1 MSTIS
6 SSLLHNCVWAY
17 GETVD
22 TPVLGTGLARGE
34 SSNLSTPTKTGY
46 VSGYVFSLLD
56 TLVGKGVLVV
66 HSLRTY
72 VGLRNYRHF
81 FSYAQVK
88 NITGITCVFLNYQ
101 PLHLCVS
108 HVSKRIKTN
117 VSIHTCNK
125 NKRKCSHYVRHIK

>member
-6 SSLLHNCVWAY
+6 STNQLRNGAMVEL
-17 GETVD
+17 VD
-22 TPVLGTGLARGE
+22 TPVLGTGRAIGE
-34 SSNLSTPTKTGY
+34 GSSPFRPTKTDY
-46 VSGYVFSLLD
+46 VSGYVISLLD

-66 HSLRTY
+66 IGLSPY

-81 FSYAQVK
+81 FSYAQVT
-88 NITGITCVFLNYQ
+88 NITGITCVFLKYQ

>member
-1 MSTIS
+1 MSVSIPQFGQVEKLVN
-6 SSLLHNCVWAY
+6 SL
-17 GETVD
+17 
-22 TPVLGTGLARGE
+22 VLGTSVARLLG
-34 SSNLSTPTKTGY
+34 SSPRLPTKQCLSVYNRGY
-46 VSGYVFSLLD
+46 NMIHSD
-56 TLVGKGVLVV
+56 TVGTKGVLVV
-66 HSLRTY
+66 IGFSIHAS
-72 VGLRNYRHF
+72 LRNYHTL

>member
-6 SSLLHNCVWAY
+6 SSNQLRSGAMVEL
-17 GETVD
+17 VD
-22 TPVLGTGLARGE
+22 TRVLGTRFARSEG
-34 SSNLSTPTKTGY
+34 SSPFRPTKTDY
-46 VSGYVFSLLD
+46 VSGYVISLLD

-66 HSLRTY
+66 IGLSPY

-88 NITGITCVFLNYQ
+88 NITGITCVFLKYQ

>member
-1 MSTIS
+1 MSSIS
-6 SSLLHNCVWAY
+6 SPNQLRVGAMVEL
-17 GETVD
+17 VD
-22 TPVLGTGLARGE
+22 TPVLGTGRAIGE
-34 SSNLSTPTKTGY
+34 GSSPFRPTKTDY
-46 VSGYVFSLLD
+46 VSGYVISLLD

-81 FSYAQVK
+81 FSYAQVT
-88 NITGITCVFLNYQ
+88 NITGITCVFLKYQ